1 MNEYACAPGAEPG
14 TFILSITFPRVLM
27 VNDGV
32 RTYPC
37 TGIRG
42 FYRARMRGY
51 SPDEAMKRL
60 TFLGPPPPWP
70 FPWQGVIIDDTDH
83 MLAAIRDLE
92 AMIVETKEDE

>member
-1 MNEYACAPGAEPG
+1 MNEYACTPGAEPG

-32 RTYPC
+32 RVYPC

-51 SPDEAMKRL
+51 NAEDAARYL
-60 TFLGPPPPWP
+60 TNGVKPAWP
-70 FPWQGVIIDDTDH
+70 FPWPCVIIDDVEH
-83 MLAAIRDLE
+83 MQRAIADLE
-92 AMIVETKEDE
+92 AMIVEEKPS